1 MAQRTTADER
11 QSREEIENYLRTL
24 AEAFGNGEESINVPV
39 GNKTVDLAPPE
50 EDVGLSVDVVE
61 RSSRLRGNHEKI
73 ELELAWKR

>member
-11 QSREEIENYLRTL
+11 RSREEVENYLRTL
-24 AEAFGNGEESINVPV
+24 ADAFGNGEESISIPV
-39 GNKTVDLAPPE
+39 GNKTVDLEPPA
-50 EDVGLSVDVVE
+50 DAVGLSVDVVE